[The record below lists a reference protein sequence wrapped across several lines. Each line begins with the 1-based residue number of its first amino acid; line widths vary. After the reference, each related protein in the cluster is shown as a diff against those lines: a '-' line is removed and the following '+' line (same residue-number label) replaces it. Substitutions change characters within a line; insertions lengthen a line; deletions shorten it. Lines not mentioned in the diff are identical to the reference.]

1 MALFNFK
8 DLVWQF
14 WARSSGDLLT
24 LTNGKNT
31 VPCNIC
37 SENLTSPVRL
47 SNQPVPGVTQ
57 KEIPVGT
64 RSFSLDFALPLWH
77 YPQRF
82 PSAASWFWLLP
93 EVFLLVWHMGMKDTK
108 FLLCRS
114 KRIPNY
120 CGLDWSGAKTGLR
133 PEWFPNCWSLLAARA
148 RLRSQLLLGGRRRRQ
163 TETEVCKVIYW
174 AQAGKSERCFS
185 LSRAGNCGVTGTK
198 TKILTCLGEWPTQR
212 GGLWAFTVSCPTPN
226 SESWVSKG
234 SVGLTLLHTCSSPL
248 TQKGDLS
255 E

>member
-1 MALFNFK
+1 MGRTPLHA
-8 DLVWQF
+8 
-14 WARSSGDLLT
+14 
-24 LTNGKNT
+24 
-31 VPCNIC
+31 
-37 SENLTSPVRL
+37 TSAPKISHRRWDCPTSRCL
-47 SNQPVPGVTQ
+47 ELHRKKSQLVPGHWAWISHSHSDTT
-57 KEIPVGT
+57 PRG
-64 RSFSLDFALPLWH
+64 
-77 YPQRF
+77 
-82 PSAASWFWLLP
+82 
-93 EVFLLVWHMGMKDTK
+93 FLLQPPDSGCSPRCFCWFDTWEWRTPSS
-108 FLLCRS
+108 FFTDPRGTAM
-114 KRIPNY
+114 IPNY
-120 CGLDWSGAKTGLR
+120 CGLDWSGAKSGLR

-148 RLRSQLLLGGRRRRQ
+148 RLRSQLLLGGCRRRQ

-198 TKILTCLGEWPTQR
+198 TKILTCLGEWLTQR
-212 GGLWAFTVSCPTPN
+212 GGLWAFTISCPTPS